1 LRKDLKFK
9 TLYIMLAS
17 FIFIFI
23 VGSLLNTI
31 FDIGVKLTVFLILFI
46 LATVLIMLSTCLYI
60 IQVLIIN
67 PISRLKEEI
76 RNLDLENLSCERLTY
91 RGEGEIRDLTA
102 EINKMLS
109 RIEETNREA
118 QKSRKQLELVISG
131 ANVGFWDYNIQ
142 TGKLYVNK
150 RVSEMTGFSSE
161 EMIIP
166 AERFTRLIFPE
177 DLRFIM
183 GKVRECIET
192 NHELGTLE
200 FRVISDSGEPKWIAV
215 RGSIVESESSE
226 KPLRMTGI
234 IIDIDERKKAEH
246 ELRHLTYYDKLT
258 GLYNRGYFEYMLEK
272 KVARGDFP
280 FAIII
285 GDINGLKIVNDT
297 FGHEAGD
304 KIITAIAEILK
315 LSGRQKDIICR
326 WGGDEFAMLLNNAAD
341 DIAEQVCA
349 EIRERCAA
357 RQMQP
362 ISLSISLGYSIAHA
376 NRDINSAIKE
386 AEERMYRNK
395 LFEDKS
401 NRSSIIASLQRTLEE
416 KSHETEEHTR
426 RIYDHCLKMGQKLNM
441 GHAKIDEL
449 LLLALMHDIGKIGI
463 PDDILNKESP
473 LSEEEWEIMK
483 THTAIGYRIASA
495 SPELSHIAYG
505 ILTHHEYYNGCGY
518 PKGLRGKS
526 IPRISRV
533 LSIVDAYDVMTHDR
547 PYRKALTR
555 EQAIAELKRCSG
567 TQFDPVLVKMFIEIL
582 EETEHMA
589 G

>member
-1 LRKDLKFK
+1 VPLQDAVGLISSGNIQDAK
-9 TLYIMLAS
+9 T
-17 FIFIFI
+17 
-23 VGSLLNTI
+23 V
-31 FDIGVKLTVFLILFI
+31 IGLLTV
-46 LATVLIMLSTCLYI
+46 
-60 IQVLIIN
+60 
-67 PISRLKEEI
+67 
-76 RNLDLENLSCERLTY
+76 
-91 RGEGEIRDLTA
+91 
-102 EINKMLS
+102 
-109 RIEETNREA
+109 
-118 QKSRKQLELVISG
+118 
-131 ANVGFWDYNIQ
+131 
-142 TGKLYVNK
+142 
-150 RVSEMTGFSSE
+150 
-161 EMIIP
+161 
-166 AERFTRLIFPE
+166 
-177 DLRFIM
+177 
-183 GKVRECIET
+183 
-192 NHELGTLE
+192 
-200 FRVISDSGEPKWIAV
+200 
-215 RGSIVESESSE
+215 
-226 KPLRMTGI
+226 
-234 IIDIDERKKAEH
+234 
-246 ELRHLTYYDKLT
+246 
-258 GLYNRGYFEYMLEK
+258 
-272 KVARGDFP
+272 
-280 FAIII
+280 
-285 GDINGLKIVNDT
+285 
-297 FGHEAGD
+297 
-304 KIITAIAEILK
+304 
-315 LSGRQKDIICR
+315 
-326 WGGDEFAMLLNNAAD
+326 
-341 DIAEQVCA
+341 
-349 EIRERCAA
+349 
-357 RQMQP
+357 
-362 ISLSISLGYSIAHA
+362 
-376 NRDINSAIKE
+376 
-386 AEERMYRNK
+386 ERMYRNK

-567 TQFDPVLVKMFIEIL
+567 TQFDPVLVEMFIEIL

>member
-1 LRKDLKFK
+1 
-9 TLYIMLAS
+9 
-17 FIFIFI
+17 
-23 VGSLLNTI
+23 
-31 FDIGVKLTVFLILFI
+31 
-46 LATVLIMLSTCLYI
+46 
-60 IQVLIIN
+60 
-67 PISRLKEEI
+67 
-76 RNLDLENLSCERLTY
+76 
-91 RGEGEIRDLTA
+91 
-102 EINKMLS
+102 
-109 RIEETNREA
+109 
-118 QKSRKQLELVISG
+118 
-131 ANVGFWDYNIQ
+131 
-142 TGKLYVNK
+142 
-150 RVSEMTGFSSE
+150 
-161 EMIIP
+161 
-166 AERFTRLIFPE
+166 
-177 DLRFIM
+177 
-183 GKVRECIET
+183 
-192 NHELGTLE
+192 
-200 FRVISDSGEPKWIAV
+200 
-215 RGSIVESESSE
+215 
-226 KPLRMTGI
+226 
-234 IIDIDERKKAEH
+234 
-246 ELRHLTYYDKLT
+246 
-258 GLYNRGYFEYMLEK
+258 
-272 KVARGDFP
+272 
-280 FAIII
+280 
-285 GDINGLKIVNDT
+285 
-297 FGHEAGD
+297 AGD